1 MKVGILFDADI
12 KNGGSY
18 QMSINNLFLLKKN
31 FIKEKINFII
41 LAHKK
46 HQLLDKL
53 NINYNIIKLTLL
65 DYIFIIFR
73 NIFFVKYLIKNFNF
87 ISVFEKKLQKKNI
100 SLIIFFFT
108 SYKAFLLTK
117 VNFISTVLDVCHR
130 DFPNFKEVSG
140 KVFFFREYLN
150 KKILPLSSLI
160 MTESDSLKSKIVKF
174 YKLNLDK
181 IISIPNMPSKLMFY
195 EKNIYLKKI
204 KNKFNITSDFYFYP
218 AQFWRHKNHKIILD
232 AVKKLK
238 DRKINVNFVFCGRD
252 KGNLEFIKNKILEFK
267 INENIKILNYVTDK
281 EVFALYKISKA
292 LIMPTYFGPTNIPPV
307 EAWSL
312 DVPVAYSSYLSDH
325 GRNAALYFHPD
336 SSDELVEVLLKLQ
349 IGPIR
354 KKLILNGRKRLKEIC
369 NKNISGHN
377 LLIDNIKKVGAE
389 SKRFFEELN

>member
-1 MKVGILFDADI
+1 MTIGILFDADI
-12 KNGGSY
+12 RNGGSY
-18 QMSINNLFLLKKN
+18 QMSINNLIILKKN
-31 FIKEKINFII
+31 FTKEKINFII
-41 LAHKK
+41 FVHKN
-46 HQLLDKL
+46 HQVLDKL

-73 NIFFVKYLIKNFNF
+73 NIYFIKYFIKKFNLLS
-87 ISVFEKKLQKKNI
+87 IFEKKLQKKNI

-108 SYKAFLLTK
+108 SYKAFLLRK

-150 KKILPLSSLI
+150 KRILPLSFLI
-160 MTESDSLKSKIVKF
+160 VTESDSLKSKIVKF

-181 IISIPNMPSKLMFY
+181 IISIPNVPSKLMFY
-195 EKNIYLKKI
+195 GKNIYLKKI
-204 KNKFNITSDFYFYP
+204 KNKFDITSNFYFYP
-218 AQFWRHKNHKIILD
+218 AQFWCHKNHKIILN

-252 KGNLEFIKNKILEFK
+252 KGNLEFIKNKILELK
-267 INENIKILNYVTDK
+267 INENIKILNFVTDK

-312 DVPVAYSSYLSDH
+312 NVPVAYSSFLTDH

-349 IGPIR
+349 IGAIR
-354 KKLILNGRKRLKEIC
+354 KELILNGRKRLKEIC
-369 NKNISGHN
+369 NNNIAGNN
-377 LLIDNIKKVGAE
+377 LLIDKIKK
-389 SKRFFEELN
+389 SIFL